1 MRSNPPIIIILQLMP
16 IVVLIL
22 ALTEPSAA
30 IPIFIFLGILFP
42 ILLLKFFQ
50 QAFDDFDREMYARS
64 QQKTKFQYWYDIPID
79 LELES
84 DPEVK
89 AFNPLQPYLYHLR
102 LPYPYT
108 LEQLNQAYRQ
118 RARETHPDV
127 RGGSTQEFLQVREA
141 YEVLKTAL
149 ETTSSNVD

>member
-64 QQKTKFQYWYDIPID
+64 QPNTKFQDWYDIPID
-79 LELES
+79 WEN

-89 AFNPLQPYLYHLR
+89 AFNPLQPYLYQLR

-127 RGGSTQEFLQVREA
+127 RSGSAQEFLQVREA
-141 YEVLKTAL
+141 YEVLKKAL
-149 ETTSSNVD
+149 ETNSSHVD